1 MNALPS
7 YWIPTYVY
15 AETWSSIITGCL
27 SICHTRRNCLLS
39 AAGTLRHL
47 ATIFMAVCLASWHP
61 DWHPGKLLLRGV
73 SIYTANK
80 LNFSFMT
87 PTTVCPVCRWMNAG
101 PTSPDNCVA
110 IVKSLPGDG
119 TLPASASACESCFST
134 CHSPRRTDV
143 YIWLV
148 ISQRR
153 PRRWHQLQVGSTW
166 PAEKSLPPPPTL
178 SVDVSCLIWRFVV
191 VAMPWN
197 PLGVFQ
203 MKVGGLKAHSLFVS
217 WKISSWV

>member
-61 DWHPGKLLLRGV
+61 DWHPGKLLLRSV

-87 PTTVCPVCRWMNAG
+87 PTTVCPVVGGWMPG
-101 PTSPDNCVA
+101 QRRQT
-110 IVKSLPGDG
+110 IVWQLSKVCQATGLCQPQPQPAS
-119 TLPASASACESCFST
+119 PASAPAT
-134 CHSPRRTDV
+134 P
-143 YIWLV
+143 LV
-148 ISQRR
+148 ALTFIYD
-153 PRRWHQLQVGSTW
+153 WW
-166 PAEKSLPPPPTL
+166 
-178 SVDVSCLIWRFVV
+178 
-191 VAMPWN
+191 
-197 PLGVFQ
+197 
-203 MKVGGLKAHSLFVS
+203 
-217 WKISSWV
+217 